1 LIVGIATYVSHRVIE
16 RTEKQRSSGGIT
28 VAEQTGAV

>member
-28 VAEQTGAV
+28 VAEQTEAV